1 MGSPGKGLDEMKK
14 DGVIFLLENS
24 TDYLFLLDQGF
35 RRAQIYNPL
44 RVARYGNE
52 AILYLKGV
60 GIYGDRVR
68 YPLPDLIIIDL
79 AVPDGSAMAVLG
91 WIRRQRGFDQ
101 VPVVM
106 LVDPAQ
112 DKYLQNAFDKG
123 ANAYYV
129 KRDDFQAMARMIR
142 SLEIIGGREHP
153 SVRSLSSESSE
164 KLSVV

>member
-1 MGSPGKGLDEMKK
+1 MKR

-35 RRAQIYNPL
+35 RRAQVFNPL

-60 GIYGDRVR
+60 GIYGDRTR

-91 WIRRQRGFDQ
+91 WVRRQRAFDD
-101 VPVVM
+101 VPVVI

-112 DKYLQNAFDKG
+112 RKSIQDAFDKG

-129 KRDDFQAMARMIR
+129 KRDDFESMARMIR
-142 SLEIIGGREHP
+142 SLEAVAVQSH
-153 SVRSLSSESSE
+153 SRSQTAKVSDEVSP
-164 KLSVV
+164 V

>member
-1 MGSPGKGLDEMKK
+1 MKR

-35 RRAQIYNPL
+35 RKAQIFNPL

-60 GIYGDRVR
+60 GIYGDRSR

-91 WIRRQRGFDQ
+91 WVRRQAEFNQ
-101 VPVVM
+101 VPVVI
-106 LVDPAQ
+106 LVDPQ
-112 DKYLQNAFDKG
+112 KDKYLQDAFDKG

-129 KRDDFQAMARMIR
+129 KRNDFESMARMIR
-142 SLEIIGGREHP
+142 TL
-153 SVRSLSSESSE
+153 ESSRAE
-164 KLSVV
+164 AESLRSAAESSDKLSPV

>member
-1 MGSPGKGLDEMKK
+1 MKR

-35 RRAQIYNPL
+35 RRSQIYNPL

-60 GIYGDRVR
+60 GIYVDRTR

-79 AVPDGSAMAVLG
+79 AIPDGSAMAVLG
-91 WIRRQRGFDQ
+91 WIRRQHEFEQ
-101 VPVVM
+101 VPVVI

-112 DKYLQNAFDKG
+112 NKFVQDAFDKG

-129 KRDDFQAMARMIR
+129 KRDDFASMARMIR
-142 SLEIIGGREHP
+142 SLEMIGGGEKTQ
-153 SVRSLSSESSE
+153 SRSASAESSGE
-164 KLSVV
+164 L